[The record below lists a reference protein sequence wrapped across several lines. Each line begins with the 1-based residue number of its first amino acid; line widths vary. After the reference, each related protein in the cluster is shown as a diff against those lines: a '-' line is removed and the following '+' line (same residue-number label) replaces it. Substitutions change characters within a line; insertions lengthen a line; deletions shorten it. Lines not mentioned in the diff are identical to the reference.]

1 MCLQAWAIR
10 TLQRVINQSE
20 WMKCEAGEASDQ
32 WNSDVI
38 DDEVELTFALCLN
51 LFLLVIFSCFQ
62 VSLPIL

>member
-1 MCLQAWAIR
+1 MCLEAWAIR
-10 TLQRVINQSE
+10 TLQRVINPSE

-38 DDEVELTFALCLN
+38 DDEVELTFPLCLN
-51 LFLLVIFSCFQ
+51 LFLLVLFSCFQ